1 MAKGWKTVVFGVL
14 LALVSALSNEEMKQF
29 LVENVEWIGS
39 SIGTIVVVLRALTNS
54 SIFSKE

>member
-1 MAKGWKTVVFGVL
+1 MAKGWKTVIFGIL
-14 LALVSALSNEEMKQF
+14 LALISILSNEEMKQF
-29 LVENVEWIGS
+29 LVENVEWIGG